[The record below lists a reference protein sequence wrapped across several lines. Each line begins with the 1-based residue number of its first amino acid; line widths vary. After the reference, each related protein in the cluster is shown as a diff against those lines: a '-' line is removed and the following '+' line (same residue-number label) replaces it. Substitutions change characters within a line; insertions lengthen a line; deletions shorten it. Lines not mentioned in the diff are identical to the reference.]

1 MTQPNDDPLLSRTVP
16 PMPAEK
22 FTMGAIPARRGDR
35 ISRALGALVEARVYP
50 WERARK
56 LGRRLGLAVTIDRT
70 GWLRGATQIE
80 VVIER
85 ESDGTIHP
93 TAVRTAPDVADHV
106 LLGPYGVHARCD
118 DYNARIRTLHQLAD
132 RVAEIV
138 RRAKA
143 RPTPGSPLA
152 YAHHHLMRIG
162 EQIAQRQEI
171 TMGRGVVPLSTL
183 ACEAE
188 WFGRCDAHLGP
199 IVVAAERTTTT
210 MAAPRSGSPVQ
221 VPTLDEMRYAN
232 RGGPPANPAV
242 PEERLVDGRHRETCK

>member
-1 MTQPNDDPLLSRTVP
+1 M
-16 PMPAEK
+16 
-22 FTMGAIPARRGDR
+22 PARRGDR

-56 LGRRLGLAVTIDRT
+56 LGRRLGLPVTIDRT
-70 GWLRGATQIE
+70 GWLRGAIQIE
-80 VVIER
+80 VAIER

-93 TAVRTAPDVADHV
+93 TAVRTAPDVADHA
-106 LLGPYGVHARCD
+106 LLGPNGVHARCD
-118 DYNARIRTLHQLAD
+118 GYNARIRTLHQLAD

-152 YAHHHLMRIG
+152 YAHQHLTRIG
-162 EQIAQRQEI
+162 EQIAQRQAI
-171 TMGRGVVPLSTL
+171 TMARDVVPLSTL

-199 IVVAAERTTTT
+199 IVVAAERLMTT
-210 MAAPRSGSPVQ
+210 MAALRSGSPVRMST
-221 VPTLDEMRYAN
+221 PDEMRYAN
-232 RGGPPANPAV
+232 RGGPAANPGI
-242 PEERLVDGRHRETCK
+242 PEERIVDGRHRETCS